1 MNDCQKKR
9 PGSWSIFRRDDLS
22 QFGGDAWGGCK
33 ATVPHNATEAEIWA
47 GHACV
52 WESLLRIGDAELS
65 KGTVDEGDCVDR
77 RGALVVRQVAGTQQ
91 VLQQEV
97 RPIRR
102 APPSKQCQLHTA
114 HTAELRETFNLLLPS
129 CK

>member
-1 MNDCQKKR
+1 MQGNSPRQR
-9 PGSWSIFRRDDLS
+9 
-22 QFGGDAWGGCK
+22 
-33 ATVPHNATEAEIWA
+33 NEAELWS

-52 WESLLRIGDAELS
+52 WESLLRICDAELS

-97 RPIRR
+97 RPVRR
-102 APPSKQCQLHTA
+102 APPSKQRQLHKA
-114 HTAELRETFNLLLPS
+114 HTAELRETFTLLLPD